1 MTSGEVVTPSGNDD
15 VFGFDDSFTGVE
27 PIAVHDGLQPRD
39 GHALAK
45 VGVDVLSEALEIIH
59 NRGLPHEAVGLITVV
74 GKVGKTAL
82 PVWRDQAKGIP
93 ALLVPGVRH
102 TVFLEYERSYPL
114 LLQGIGGGQ
123 ACLACTDDHC
133 RTSLD

>member
-1 MTSGEVVTPSGNDD
+1 MTSGDVVAPSGNDD
-15 VFGFDDSFTGVE
+15 VFGFDDSLTGVE
-27 PIAVHDGLQPRD
+27 SIPIHDGLQPRD
-39 GHALAK
+39 GHAFAK
-45 VGVDVLSEALEIIH
+45 VGIDMLSEALEIIYD
-59 NRGLPHEAVGLITVV
+59 RRLAHETVGLITVV

-82 PVWRDQAKGIP
+82 PVRRNQAKGIP

-133 RTSLD
+133 RTTLD